1 VKLTLKNNKQQTI
14 SIHVPVG
21 TLFYLDDPG
30 QQTLITVEQQIIILA
45 PGEKKSQEIFA
56 YCSEHYDRSPNTSST
71 FSLGRNKKALFDS
84 LFQFTGNLK
93 IPESDHQ
100 AMVWAISDN
109 SPVSAIGIE
118 TLDQKKLRKYLFELT
133 GQSIS
138 DFASGYL
145 ISIDEN
151 GYIVKKLYRITGD
164 MEFTSEKMRYAYQ
177 EVYTPEGKL
186 KFRSNMALE
195 IPVGRSDYKFY
206 IVVKDWPKGKYT
218 LNIVDRKEI
227 LGTCEFEVI

>member
-1 VKLTLKNNKQQTI
+1 MKNNKQQTI

-21 TLFYLDDPG
+21 TLFYPDDPG
-30 QQTLITVEQQIIILA
+30 QQTLITVEQQIIT
-45 PGEKKSQEIFA
+45 GSGRKKITGDLCLLQRTLRQKPQYIQYF
-56 YCSEHYDRSPNTSST
+56 
-71 FSLGRNKKALFDS
+71 FLGRNKKALFDS
-84 LFQFTGNLK
+84 LFQCTGNLK

-164 MEFTSEKMRYAYQ
+164 MEFTSEKIRYAYQ

-186 KFRSNMALE
+186 KFRSNMALK

-218 LNIVDRKEI
+218 LNMVDRKEI